1 MKLLQDLE
9 DVFLRIISTL
19 PLKDA
24 QGLLTK
30 CLGFATRSVL
40 TCPHLVAAFDMW
52 FRRAGTEREEIRVVH
67 DDEDGLSEKCVE
79 KLPVRSTDEDD
90 GH

>member
-1 MKLLQDLE
+1 
-9 DVFLRIISTL
+9 
-19 PLKDA
+19 
-24 QGLLTK
+24 
-30 CLGFATRSVL
+30 
-40 TCPHLVAAFDMW
+40 MW
-52 FRRAGTEREEIRVVH
+52 FRRAGTEREEIRGVH